1 MRRLIMAA
9 TPADPGAAPGYAI
22 PDDDAADEDVDVLY
36 LAGERPTAEGAWLW
50 VTTAE
55 ARRGGE
61 FTALFLPRTRPSA
74 NGGDVLLHI
83 APGATPDTEPGP
95 TARVRVA
102 AVVAGSVIHVAGW
115 DHLSLEEWPETAR
128 PTVTF
133 AMGALKELQEHGA
146 DVGAH
151 RHPSGPVEVESAA
164 EAAVTGF
171 PALPTSVRPTA
182 DG

>member
-1 MRRLIMAA
+1 MTA
-9 TPADPGAAPGYAI
+9 TPGDSDAASGYVIPGE
-22 PDDDAADEDVDVLY
+22 DAADEEVDVLY
-36 LAGERPTAEGAWLW
+36 LAGQRPPAEGAWLW

-83 APGATPDTEPGP
+83 VPGATPDTEPGP
-95 TARVRVA
+95 TARVQVA
-102 AVVAGSVIHVAGW
+102 AVVAGSVIGVAGW
-115 DHLSLEEWPETAR
+115 DHLGLEEWPEVAR

-133 AMGALKELQEHGA
+133 AIGALKELQEHGA

-151 RHPSGPVEVESAA
+151 RHPSAPVEVESAA

-171 PALPTSVRPTA
+171 PALPASVRSAA

>member
-1 MRRLIMAA
+1 MTM
-9 TPADPGAAPGYAI
+9 TPEDSGAAPGYAV
-22 PDDDAADEDVDVLY
+22 PGTDAADEDVDVLY
-36 LAGERPTAEGAWLW
+36 LAGQRPPAEGAWLW

-74 NGGDVLLHI
+74 AGGDVLVHI
-83 APGATPDTEPGP
+83 APGATAETEPGP
-95 TARVRVA
+95 VARVRVA
-102 AVVAGSVIHVAGW
+102 AVVAGSVIGVAGW

-146 DVGAH
+146 DVDAH
-151 RHPSGPVEVESAA
+151 RHPSGLVEVQPAA
-164 EAAVTGF
+164 EAAAMGF
-171 PALPTSVRPTA
+171 PALPASVRPTE
-182 DG
+182 G

>member
-1 MRRLIMAA
+1 MTV
-9 TPADPGAAPGYAI
+9 TPEDSGAAPGYTI
-22 PDDDAADEDVDVLY
+22 PDRDAADEDVDVLY
-36 LAGERPTAEGAWLW
+36 LAGQRPPAEGAWLW

-74 NGGDVLLHI
+74 SGGDVLLHI
-83 APGATPDTEPGP
+83 EPGATPAAEPSP

-102 AVVAGSVIHVAGW
+102 AVVAGSLIWVSGW
-115 DHLSLEEWPETAR
+115 DRLSLEEWPETAR
-128 PTVTF
+128 PAVTF

-151 RHPSGPVEVESAA
+151 RHPSRPVEVEPAA
-164 EAAVTGF
+164 GAAVTGF
-171 PALPTSVRPTA
+171 PALPTSVRPAA
-182 DG
+182 DR